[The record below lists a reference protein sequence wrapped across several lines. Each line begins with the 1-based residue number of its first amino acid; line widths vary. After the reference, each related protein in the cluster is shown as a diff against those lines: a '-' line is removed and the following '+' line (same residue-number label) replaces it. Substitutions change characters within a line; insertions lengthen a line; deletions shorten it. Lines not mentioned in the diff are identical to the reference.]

1 MENKR
6 LDRYYK
12 NQADNLNDLL
22 KNSSVDIRNKSVEDL
37 ITELVGKVRKQEDF
51 LYNISHDLRS
61 HLNVIL
67 SIMQVINKNDFDEES
82 GKSLEYLSVIKR
94 NSLKM
99 LRLINN
105 LMDTNKIENNYYILK
120 KCNLNIVA
128 IVESTVETVER
139 YSKAKNIQI
148 IFDTNEEECIMSVDS
163 EVVDRILMNLLSN
176 AIKFSYSNTNI
187 YVTVTVNNKEVNIS
201 VKDEGP
207 GISLENQE
215 NIFGRF
221 YRVANK
227 RIEESGSGI
236 GLDLVTQLVKIHD
249 GKIHLISEEGKGCD
263 FIITLPVK
271 IEKDVDDRCIRSNSK
286 IEMLEIEFSDIY

>member
-139 YSKAKNIQI
+139 YSKAKNIQV

-207 GISLENQE
+207 GISPENQE

-221 YRVANK
+221 YRIATK

-249 GKIHLISEEGKGCD
+249 GKIQLISEEGKGCD